1 MAQLWARLRSVAH
14 MNLLVLFRKELSASW
29 KQFFFLAAL
38 SGAANAAV
46 LASINNAA
54 AHLDDPDIRGQAFL
68 IFLIGIIVFVLAQKA
83 LLMMAANLAEGTV
96 YRLRVELLE
105 RLRSAE
111 LPEIQSLNRNQIYS
125 AVNADMQVIAG
136 GAPALMVI
144 GQSALLV
151 MMTLFYVAFLSFWA
165 FVLALAL
172 IVVAVALHLART
184 RQIQERFAEAS
195 KMETQAMDGFTDLIE
210 GFKEIKLSTAR
221 SDELAAFVRSE
232 SEFVMKSRL
241 AARTLFATDSV
252 ISQAMFFM
260 LTGLMVFAVPL
271 FADLDQET
279 LIKITTTS
287 LFLIGPLTSAVS
299 GLPVLQ
305 RVDAAAGSILAVESK
320 LGAIGGGTTDDV
332 YRFPYFERL
341 AMRDVWYQ
349 YPKEGEEAGFRVGPI
364 DLEVRRGDVVFIT
377 GGNGSGKSTLLK
389 LLTGLISPATGY

>member
-1 MAQLWARLRSVAH
+1 
-14 MNLLVLFRKELSASW
+14 
-29 KQFFFLAAL
+29 L
-38 SGAANAAV
+38 SGAANTAV

-96 YRLRVELLE
+96 FRLRVELLE

-184 RQIQERFAEAS
+184 RQIQQRFAEAS

-232 SEFVMKSRL
+232 SESVMKSRL

-252 ISQAMFFM
+252 ISQAMFFI

-287 LFLIGPLTSAVS
+287 LF
-299 GLPVLQ
+299 
-305 RVDAAAGSILAVESK
+305 
-320 LGAIGGGTTDDV
+320 
-332 YRFPYFERL
+332 
-341 AMRDVWYQ
+341 
-349 YPKEGEEAGFRVGPI
+349 
-364 DLEVRRGDVVFIT
+364 
-377 GGNGSGKSTLLK
+377 
-389 LLTGLISPATGY
+389 